1 MLVLCIRRG
10 NAKLAINHGVSVS
23 VTCMPEKLLQSVQSA
38 ATRSSKRPSGRR
50 EHSFQIAQNLW
61 VSFQYAGAGLKY
73 AFVTQRNFRV
83 HAAIGSIAV
92 SLGLVLHLL
101 PVELALIGLTIGL
114 VLTLELLNTAIE
126 AVVDLVVDTQYHE
139 LAKIAK
145 DCAAGAVLVST
156 LASLG
161 VAGCL
166 LLPPL
171 WKIAALALMAR

>member
-1 MLVLCIRRG
+1 
-10 NAKLAINHGVSVS
+10 
-23 VTCMPEKLLQSVQSA
+23 MPEKLLYSSPNNA
-38 ATRSSKRPSGRR
+38 ARSTKRPLSRR

-61 VSFQYAGAGLKY
+61 VSFQYAGAGVKY
-73 AFVTQRNFRV
+73 AFVTQRNFRI
-83 HAAIGSIAV
+83 HAVIGAIAI
-92 SLGLVLHLL
+92 SLGLLLHIL

-114 VLTLELLNTAIE
+114 VMTLELLNTAIE

-145 DCAAGAVLVST
+145 DCAAGAVLMST
-156 LASLG
+156 IASLG

-171 WKIAALALMAR
+171 WKALTLSVMSVWH